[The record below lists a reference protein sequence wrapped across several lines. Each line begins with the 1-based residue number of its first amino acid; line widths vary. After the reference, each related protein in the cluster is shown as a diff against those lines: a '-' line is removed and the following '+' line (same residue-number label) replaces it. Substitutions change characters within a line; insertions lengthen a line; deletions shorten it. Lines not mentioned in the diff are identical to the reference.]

1 MLQQLQARQT
11 IKVWDIWVRITHWA
25 VAGGILTNLIVTE
38 GGSDVH
44 EYIGYAVVALVI
56 SRLIWGF
63 IGSKYARFSDFFP
76 TPTRI
81 KQHLTD
87 IQQHQFN
94 SHLGHNPFGALMM
107 FALWGV
113 IIALGITGYL
123 QTTDQFW
130 GDDTIQAIHKILANS
145 LWVLVPLHVAAAI
158 IMGRLQQQNLVKSM
172 ITGKKY
178 IKNDDT
184 QS

>member
-1 MLQQLQARQT
+1 MLPQPQSAQT
-11 IKVWDIWVRITHWA
+11 VKVWDIWVRITHWA
-25 VAGGILTNLIVTE
+25 VAAGIFANLIVTE

-44 EYIGYAVVALVI
+44 EYMGYAVVALVV
-56 SRLIWGF
+56 SRLLWGLV
-63 IGSKYARFSDFFP
+63 GSQYARFSNFFP

-81 KQHLTD
+81 REHMTDIKQHKF
-87 IQQHQFN
+87 QG
-94 SHLGHNPFGALMM
+94 HLGHNPLGALMM

-130 GDDTIQAIHKILANS
+130 GDDSIQAIHEFLANS

-172 ITGKKY
+172 ITGEK
-178 IKNDDT
+178 T
-184 QS
+184 VQ

>member
-1 MLQQLQARQT
+1 MQQTAHT
-11 IKVWDIWVRITHWA
+11 VKVWDIWVRITHWA
-25 VAGGILTNLIVTE
+25 VAIGIFSNLLATE

-44 EYIGYAVVALVI
+44 EYIGYVVVGLVV

-63 IGSKYARFSDFFP
+63 IGSQYARFSDFFP

-81 KQHLTD
+81 RQHITD
-87 IQQHQFN
+87 IKSHQFTG
-94 SHLGHNPFGALMM
+94 HLGHNPFGAFMM

-123 QTTDQFW
+123 QTTDRFW
-130 GDDTIQAIHKILANS
+130 GDDTIQGIHEVLANS

-172 ITGKKY
+172 ITGNKITVEK
-178 IKNDDT
+178 
-184 QS
+184 